1 MAPRLKLTVL
11 LLPWFVVIMLVCR
24 THQQQVTFVIQPQ
37 DMNIIEGSKAVFTC
51 EITTNEVE
59 EIKWYRWDTATGGGS
74 SQVKDVGRFEI
85 SETTGTTAQSLIISE
100 SILSDSAYYF
110 CTYGNQSKSTLG
122 RLEVLPKTWLPQCSR
137 TPSTGK
143 LPIGERFELAC
154 TSTGHVDTSLVWYVR
169 ETSGRSAVDNVQVI
183 KDQEL
188 MNVTSIYGSMIGT
201 SDALVYTCEA
211 SLDGLFQQESCTV
224 SINDEAPLDIIP
236 YIVVGLMSLIALLL
250 FFVVLWILF
259 RHRQCR
265 ICQQAMQEPHTV
277 LDAASLQTGSWVP
290 PPVVAIDVEG
300 SEGSESSEDRVSEK
314 DTQIHH
320 LDRGTNQPPDV
331 VPVLEPVEVPEIGDQ
346 PSSSSEV
353 VPETEPADSSE
364 PVPKA
369 EPGPTTELKPK
380 TKNLTLTKNID
391 KNIEKPEKIVEKK
404 EIQFPAH
411 KTRGT
416 RRPRDKK
423 VKHYKEPPVKAKM
436 KEKEPIYAHV
446 KKLNVPTKST
456 QGGSTSADA
465 VPSTSAG
472 ATAVPPPDPPPRPSP
487 DSESKDTSSTTTN
500 SSDQTPGVNDLGRG
514 NSKKKRVKHYRKKSE
529 DVKRNSHPEETVLN
543 IPAAT
548 NSTSESPSAQP
559 KSSPKVP
566 ADRVIYAELDFSK
579 DVGPNII

>member
-1 MAPRLKLTVL
+1 MASRLKLTAL
-11 LLPWFVVIMLVCR
+11 LLPWFVVMILVCR
-24 THQQQVTFVIQPQ
+24 TQQQGTIVIQPQ
-37 DMNIIEGSKAVFTC
+37 DEKIIEGSTVVFTC
-51 EITTNEVE
+51 EITTDGVE
-59 EIKWYRWDTATGGGS
+59 EIKWCRRDTETGGD
-74 SQVKDVGRFEI
+74 SQVIKDGGRFNI
-85 SETTGTTAQSLIISE
+85 AETTGKIAQNLTISE
-100 SILSDSAYYF
+100 SVLSDSAYYF
-110 CTYGNQSKSTLG
+110 CTYGNQSTMG
-122 RLEVLPKTWLPQCSR
+122 RLDVLPSTWLPLCSQ
-137 TPSTGK
+137 TLGTGK
-143 LPIGERFELAC
+143 LSTGEFFELAC
-154 TSTGHVDTSLVWYVR
+154 TSTGHVNTSLVWLVG
-169 ETSGRSAVDNVQVI
+169 ETPVDNYQVTVS
-183 KDQEL
+183 KDQES
-188 MNVTSIYGSMIGT
+188 MKVTSTYGSTIGT
-201 SDALVYTCEA
+201 SEVIVYTCEA
-211 SLDGLFQQESCTV
+211 TLEGLRENCTV
-224 SINDEAPLDIIP
+224 SINDEAPLDVIPLDVIP

-250 FFVVLWILF
+250 FFVVLLILF

-290 PPVVAIDVEG
+290 PPPVAYDV
-300 SEGSESSEDRVSEK
+300 EGSESSEDRVSEK
-314 DTQIHH
+314 DTQIHR
-320 LDRGTNQPPDV
+320 LERGTNQPPDV
-331 VPVLEPVEVPEIGDQ
+331 VPVLELEVPEVGDQ

-353 VPETEPADSSE
+353 VTETEPADSSE

-369 EPGPTTELKPK
+369 EPGPTTEIKPK

-404 EIQFPAH
+404 DVQFPAH

-446 KKLNVPTKST
+446 KKLNVPPKSA
-456 QGGSTSADA
+456 QGGATSADA
-465 VPSTSAG
+465 ASAPSTSAG
-472 ATAVPPPDPPPRPSP
+472 ATAVPPPEPPPRPSP

-529 DVKRNSHPEETVLN
+529 DVKRNSHPEDTVLN

-548 NSTSESPSAQP
+548 NSTSESPPAQP